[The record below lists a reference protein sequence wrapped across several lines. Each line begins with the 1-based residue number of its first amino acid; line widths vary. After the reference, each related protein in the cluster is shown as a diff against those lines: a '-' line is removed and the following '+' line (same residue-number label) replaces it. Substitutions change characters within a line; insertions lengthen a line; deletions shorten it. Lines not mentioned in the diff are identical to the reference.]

1 METETEET
9 VDFFTEDARV
19 FRYRMV
25 CFLKLGFGVTDAE
38 VLSLSKVDHHDARTL
53 LSKGC
58 TPDLAARILL

>member
-25 CFLKLGFGVTDAE
+25 CFLKMGFGVIDAE
-38 VLSLSKVDHHDARTL
+38 QMSLSRVDLRETRDL

-58 TPDLAARILL
+58 TPELAARILL